1 VSEFLLK
8 VVVDAC
14 VLFRAAIRDTLLRAA
29 EKRLYQVYWSEMIL
43 QELKRN
49 LIETEKTNSQQAD
62 RLVIAISQAFPD
74 AIVQNFE
81 PLISVMNNDQKDRHV
96 LAAAVKAEAQIIV
109 TSNLTDFPDHSL
121 TPFRIKA
128 RSPDQFLKYLF
139 SQNPQMM
146 TEVLREQAAQ
156 MKRPAKT
163 VSDVLNYLAVDAPNF
178 VELVRFHLPDLY
190 RD

>member
-1 VSEFLLK
+1 MSELLLK

-43 QELKRN
+43 EELKRN
-49 LIETEKTNSQQAD
+49 LIETGKTNSQQAD
-62 RLVIAISQAFPD
+62 RLVMAISQAFPD

-81 PLISVMNNDQKDRHV
+81 PLISLMNNDQKDRHV

-109 TSNLTDFPDHSL
+109 TSNLTDFPDHTLS
-121 TPFRIKA
+121 PFRIKA
-128 RSPDQFLKYLF
+128 RSPDQFLTYLF
-139 SQNPQMM
+139 SHKPQMM
-146 TEVLREQAAQ
+146 KEVLSEQAAQ

-163 VSDVLNYLAVDAPNF
+163 VSDVLNTLAVDAPNF
-178 VELVRFHLPDLY
+178 VELVRFQLPDMY